1 MRLAKY
7 NVYRYTGCIIDQSN
21 WSGPFSLVVMTP
33 IRNPKAVGSVPGRGT
48 RLEIFIYR
56 YISPPT
62 TFGAWCQ
69 DDYRP
74 SPRAKLCLRS
84 QKEPGNK

>member
-1 MRLAKY
+1 MWDLI
-7 NVYRYTGCIIDQSN
+7 V
-21 WSGPFSLVVMTP
+21 
-33 IRNPKAVGSVPGRGT
+33 SVPDHC
-48 RLEIFIYR
+48 LSFYFIYR
-56 YISPPT
+56 SISPPT
-62 TFGAWCQ
+62 IFGAWCQ

>member
-1 MRLAKY
+1 M
-7 NVYRYTGCIIDQSN
+7 GSN
-21 WSGPFSLVVMTP
+21 
-33 IRNPKAVGSVPGRGT
+33 PGRGT
-48 RLEIFIYR
+48 RLEVFIYR
-56 YISPPT
+56 SVSPPS

-84 QKEPGNK
+84 QKEPGNTKIIPKHLMQMFHCSMEECGSAASEVQCI